1 SWNTQQKAF
10 TSRYVT
16 AMLKNNGTSRFAIK
30 GANAQSGGLSTLW
43 DGNLPPGYSPMKK
56 QGAIILGSGGDC
68 CNGNTNQSQGTFYE
82 GAIFA
87 GYPTD
92 ATDNAVQ
99 ANINSVNYGGS
110 STGGGSGSLTPGS
123 RIS

>member
-43 DGNLPPGYSPMKK
+43 DGALPAGYSPMKK

-68 CNGNTNQSQGTFYE
+68 CNGNTNLSQGTFYE
-82 GAIFA
+82 GAMVS
-87 GYPTD
+87 GYQSDGTED
-92 ATDNAVQ
+92 AVR
-99 ANINSVNYGGS
+99 ANICV
-110 STGGGSGSLTPGS
+110 
-123 RIS
+123 